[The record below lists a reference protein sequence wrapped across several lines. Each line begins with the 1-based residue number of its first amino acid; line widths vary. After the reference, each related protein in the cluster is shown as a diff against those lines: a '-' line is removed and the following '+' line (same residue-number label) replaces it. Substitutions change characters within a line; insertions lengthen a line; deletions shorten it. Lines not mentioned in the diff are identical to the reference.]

1 MSKEAVKPEELNDE
15 LELKVGETTSDAGAD
30 ATADDAAVGTIG
42 DEEDDFFS
50 AFELGTVS
58 ENDRDAIVERIV
70 KAKRGKVLKGLHV
83 KNVVVNKKDGHAF
96 VTFVVKENILGNID
110 LGKRDEFGDVVLEP
124 GISNNAVVGSYAL
137 VGAMKEIDKVRH
149 FANEIRR
156 DLGLFVVDNTFTS
169 LPEDLFMGGTIDLL
183 IEKVNAKEDYVNPFA
198 KDGDATKFAH
208 QRVVHHIIGMTFG
221 DLGEELY
228 ASKKS
233 RK

>member
-15 LELKVGETTSDAGAD
+15 LKLNVGETTTDAGAN
-30 ATADDAAVGTIG
+30 DAATDTIG

-110 LGKRDEFGDVVLEP
+110 LGKRDEFGDVILEP
-124 GISNNAVVGSYAL
+124 GVSNNAIVGSYAL

-169 LPEDLFMGGTIDLL
+169 LPEDKSI
-183 IEKVNAKEDYVNPFA
+183 FA
-198 KDGDATKFAH
+198 
-208 QRVVHHIIGMTFG
+208 R
-221 DLGEELY
+221 
-228 ASKKS
+228 
-233 RK
+233 

>member
-1 MSKEAVKPEELNDE
+1 MSKETVKPEELNDE
-15 LELKVGETTSDAGAD
+15 LELKVGETTTDKEAD
-30 ATADDAAVGTIG
+30 ASVDNTAG

-58 ENDRDAIVERIV
+58 ENDRDAIVGRIV

-83 KNVVVNKKDGHAF
+83 KNVVVNKRDGHAF

-124 GISNNAVVGSYAL
+124 GISNNAVIGSYAL

-183 IEKVNAKEDYVNPFA
+183 IEKVNANEDYVNPFA
-198 KDGDATKFAH
+198 KDADATKFAH

-228 ASKKS
+228 SSKKS

>member
-15 LELKVGETTSDAGAD
+15 LKLNVGETTSDVRANNA
-30 ATADDAAVGTIG
+30 ATDTIG

-110 LGKRDEFGDVVLEP
+110 LGKRDNFGDVILEP
-124 GISNNAVVGSYAL
+124 GVSNNAIVGSYAL
-137 VGAMKEIDKVRH
+137 VGSMKEIDKVRH

-183 IEKVNAKEDYVNPFA
+183 IEKVNANEDYVNPFA
-198 KDGDATKFAH
+198 KDADATKFAH